1 MCPKLFEIG
10 GIPVYGYGLMLAVGF
25 IVASSLLSSE
35 LKRKQVNV
43 DVTDSFVYFT
53 RGLYLFLIA
62 SFLISFVIQRS
73 PETLLP
79 FAFESALHAII
90 AIIVLGFG
98 FFLFR
103 KQSTGSFD
111 LANAVTLL
119 ALTFGVVGSK
129 ILYVL
134 EHFKEFLD
142 RPFDTAFSPGGL
154 TFYGGFLLAT
164 LAIYLTSRRARVS
177 FLAIA
182 DSASPALI
190 IGYGIARIGCHLAGD
205 GDYGFPTSLPWG
217 TDYSKGTFPPSEAF
231 RTFPEITSLFPN
243 GVVPDTTP
251 CHPTPVY
258 ELILCGFIFWYLW
271 TKRVKTRPE
280 GKLFMMYLLFAGLER
295 FVIEFLRINPRAAL
309 GLSEAQ
315 LIAIL
320 LAAVGLFGWVRLSKN
335 RTGQGG

>member
-1 MCPKLFEIG
+1 MCPKLIEIG

-25 IVASSLLSSE
+25 IAASSLLSAE
-35 LKRKQVNV
+35 LKRKQLNV

-53 RGLYLFLIA
+53 KGLFVFLAVSFLVIYGLQRGLG
-62 SFLISFVIQRS
+62 
-73 PETLLP
+73 TLVE
-79 FAFESALHAII
+79 FAFGSALHAIVTLV
-90 AIIVLGFG
+90 VLGFG

-103 KQSTGSFD
+103 KQTKGSFD

-129 ILYVL
+129 ALYVL
-134 EHFKEFLD
+134 EHLTEFSE

-164 LAIYLTSRRARVS
+164 LAIYLTSRRAGVP

-182 DSASPALI
+182 DATSPGLI

-205 GDYGFPTSLPWG
+205 GDYGFPTTLPWG
-217 TDYSKGTFPPSEAF
+217 TDYSRGTFPPSEAF
-231 RTFPEITSLFPN
+231 KPFPEITSQFPN
-243 GVVPDTTP
+243 GIVPDTTP

-258 ELILCGFIFWYLW
+258 ELILCSFIFWFLW
-271 TKRVKTRPE
+271 KQRTKVGHH
-280 GKLFMMYLLFAGLER
+280 GKLFMMYLVFAGLER
-295 FVIEFLRINPRAAL
+295 FIIEFFRLNPRIAL

-315 LIAIL
+315 LIAIIL
-320 LAAVGLFGWVRLSKN
+320 VAVGALGWARRSKDAGE
-335 RTGQGG
+335 RPA

>member
-1 MCPKLFEIG
+1 MYPRLFEIG

-25 IVASSLLSSE
+25 IVASSLLSAE
-35 LKRKQVNV
+35 LKRKQLNV

-53 RGLYLFLIA
+53 KGLFVALVVSFLATFGFQRGLD
-62 SFLISFVIQRS
+62 
-73 PETLLP
+73 TLLQ
-79 FAFESALHAII
+79 FAFGSTLHT
-90 AIIVLGFG
+90 IVTLAVVAAG

-103 KQSTGSFD
+103 KQAKGSFD

-129 ILYVL
+129 TLYVL
-134 EHFKEFLD
+134 EHLTEFSQ

-164 LAIYLTSRRARVS
+164 LAIYLTTRKAGVP
-177 FLAIA
+177 FLAVA
-182 DSASPALI
+182 DAASPGLI

-205 GDYGFPTSLPWG
+205 GDYGFPTTLPWG
-217 TDYSKGTFPPSEAF
+217 TDYSRGTFPPSEAF
-231 RTFPEITSLFPN
+231 KPFPEITSQFPN
-243 GVVPDTTP
+243 GIVPDTTP

-258 ELILCGFIFWYLW
+258 ELILCALIFWFLW
-271 TKRVKTRPE
+271 SRRSKATAD

-295 FVIEFLRINPRAAL
+295 FVIEFFRINPRIAL

-315 LIAIL
+315 LIAVL
-320 LAAVGLFGWVRLSKN
+320 LVAVGALGWYRLSKA
-335 RTGQGG
+335 RDSETA

>member
-1 MCPKLFEIG
+1 MCPKLIEIW
-10 GIPVYGYGLMLAVGF
+10 GIPIYGYGLMLATGF
-25 IVASSLLSSE
+25 IIASALLSAEMKRKAINTDVTEPFVFAMKRLYVFLVASLVLTYMFQYSFSSLFE
-35 LKRKQVNV
+35 
-43 DVTDSFVYFT
+43 
-53 RGLYLFLIA
+53 
-62 SFLISFVIQRS
+62 
-73 PETLLP
+73 
-79 FAFESALHAII
+79 FAFKSTLQVAVTGV
-90 AIIVLGFG
+90 IVAAGV
-98 FFLFR
+98 FLFR
-103 KQSTGSFD
+103 KHAKESFD

-129 ILYVL
+129 VLYVL
-134 EHFKEFLD
+134 EHLREFSL
-142 RPFDTAFSPGGL
+142 RPFESAFSPGGL

-164 LAIYLTSRRARVS
+164 LAIYLTARRARIP

-182 DSASPALI
+182 DAASPGLI

-231 RTFPEITSLFPN
+231 REFPEITSQFPG

-258 ELILCGFIFWYLW
+258 ELLLCALIFAFLW
-271 TKRVKTRPE
+271 RMRTTTKIN
-280 GKLFMMYLLFAGLER
+280 GKLFMMYLTLAGLER
-295 FVIEFLRINPRAAL
+295 FTIEFMRLNPRLAL

-320 LAAVGLFGWVRLSKN
+320 LVGAGLWGWVSFTRKE
-335 RTGQGG
+335 RQAV